1 MDKKLVRKET
11 PVVGYTATFKKI
23 VSADSNDSALKE
35 EEEHDFTDGDP
46 KGKLYFWKP
55 IFIWVFAFMKF

>member
-46 KGKLYFWKP
+46 KGKLF
-55 IFIWVFAFMKF
+55 F